1 VRADLRRG
9 LIGAAGLMVSAL
21 PVRGSRVS
29 ALETRAFRVVN
40 RLPDAAYPA
49 VWPVMQFGALAAVP
63 AAAGAALLAGR
74 RALGVQLAVAGG
86 GAWTAA
92 KVVKRLR
99 VRGRPASLLADV
111 NVRGAEATGGGFVSG
126 HAAVAAALAATAA
139 PLLGRRGRALRLM
152 APVVA
157 LSRLYVGAHLPLDAL
172 GGASLG
178 LLIESAVS
186 SVTRGR
192 GDRATA

>member
-1 VRADLRRG
+1 M
-9 LIGAAGLMVSAL
+9 IGAAGLLVSAM
-21 PVRGSRVS
+21 PVRRSRVS
-29 ALETRAFRVVN
+29 PLETRVFRVVN

-49 VWPVMQFGALAAVP
+49 VWPVMQFGALAAAP
-63 AAAGAALLAGR
+63 AAAGVALLAGR
-74 RALGVQLAVAGG
+74 RTLGVQLAVAGG

-99 VRGRPASLLADV
+99 VRGRPAHLLSDV

-139 PLLGRRGRALRLM
+139 PFVGRRLGRALRLLV
-152 APVVA
+152 PVVG

-178 LLIESAVS
+178 FLVESAVGA
-186 SVTRGR
+186 VTRDQG
-192 GDRATA
+192 GRATA

>member
-1 VRADLRRG
+1 
-9 LIGAAGLMVSAL
+9 MVSAL

-74 RALGVQLAVAGG
+74 RTLGVQLAVAGG

-99 VRGRPASLLADV
+99 VRGRPPSLLADV

>member
-1 VRADLRRG
+1 
-9 LIGAAGLMVSAL
+9 MSAL

-29 ALETRAFRVVN
+29 PLETRAFRAVN

-49 VWPVMQFGALAAVP
+49 VWPVMQFGALAAAP
-63 AAAGAALLAGR
+63 AAAGVALLAGR
-74 RALGVQLAVAGG
+74 RALGVQLAVVGG

-139 PLLGRRGRALRLM
+139 PFLGRRLGHALRLM